1 MLACSYYH
9 NDPKLISLL
18 SFHTW
23 AGIYIMIDDATDDI
37 NLHGL
42 VDDDAADEDLAIRR
56 DVDRDVLIDPLAFP
70 L

>member
-1 MLACSYYH
+1 
-9 NDPKLISLL
+9 
-18 SFHTW
+18 
-23 AGIYIMIDDATDDI
+23 MIDDATDDI
-37 NLHGL
+37 NLHGLVDDDAADDTNLHGL